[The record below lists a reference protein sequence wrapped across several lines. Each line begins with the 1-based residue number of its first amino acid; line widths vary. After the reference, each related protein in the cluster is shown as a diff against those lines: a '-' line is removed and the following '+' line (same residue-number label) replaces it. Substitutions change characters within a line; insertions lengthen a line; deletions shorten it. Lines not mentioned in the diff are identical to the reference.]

1 MSAIKIKDGIYSVG
15 VLNPNMRIFDV
26 IMRTDYGTSY
36 NSYLVKGEKTALIE
50 TVHSKFFEE
59 YIDNIK
65 SVAELS
71 SIDYVIMN
79 HNEPDHSGS
88 LVKLIEAVP
97 DIKIITSKAGSI
109 YLKHITGKKDI
120 EVISVKDGDTLDLG
134 GGKVLKFIS
143 APFLHWPDSIF
154 TWLENDKV
162 VFTCDFLGCHYCEP
176 GMFDSF
182 VKYPKRFLDAF
193 KLYYEAIFSPFKPYV
208 LSGLEKLSA
217 LDAEYVCTSHGPIL
231 QKNGF
236 LEKAKEY
243 YLKWSTPEKRDN
255 KLIPIFYC
263 SAYGNTEKLAQS
275 IKEGIKD
282 VEKTADVE
290 TYDLNE
296 ADFDTCAKLIN
307 NCDAFLI
314 GSPTINRDAVRPI
327 WVLTAS
333 IDAINSKGKPCAVF
347 GSFGWSGEA
356 VPMITERLKSLKFKV
371 FDQNFTCQFVPTNEV
386 LQKAREFGQSFAE
399 TLK

>member
-26 IMRTDYGTSY
+26 VMRTDYGTSY
-36 NSYLVKGEKTALIE
+36 NSYLIKGEKTALVE
-50 TVHSKFFEE
+50 TVHSNFFEE
-59 YIDNIK
+59 FIDNIK
-65 SVAELS
+65 SVADLS

-88 LVKLIEAVP
+88 LAKLIEAVP

-109 YLKHITGKKDI
+109 YLKHITGKMDI
-120 EVISVKDGDTLDLG
+120 EIISVKDGDTLDLG

-162 VFTCDFLGCHYCEP
+162 AFTCDFLGCHYCEP
-176 GMFDSF
+176 GMFDSS
-182 VKYPKRFLDAF
+182 VKYPKRFSDAF
-193 KLYYEAIFSPFKPYV
+193 KLYYDAIFSPFKPYV

-231 QKNGF
+231 QKDGF
-236 LEKAKEY
+236 LEKAKEN
-243 YLKWSTPEKRDN
+243 YLKWSTPEKRSN

-275 IKEGIKD
+275 IKEGIRD

-296 ADFDTCAKLIN
+296 ADFDTCVKLIN
-307 NCDAFLI
+307 SCDAFLI
-314 GSPTINRDAVRPI
+314 GTPTINRDAVRPI
-327 WVLTAS
+327 WTLTAS
-333 IDAINSKGKPCAVF
+333 IDAINSKGRPCAVF
-347 GSFGWSGEA
+347 GSFGWSGEG
-356 VPMITERLKSLKFKV
+356 VPMISDRLKSLKCKV
-371 FDQNFTCQFVPTNEV
+371 FDQNFTCNFVPTEEC
-386 LQKAREFGQSFAE
+386 LQKAREFGKSFAE
-399 TLK
+399 TLN